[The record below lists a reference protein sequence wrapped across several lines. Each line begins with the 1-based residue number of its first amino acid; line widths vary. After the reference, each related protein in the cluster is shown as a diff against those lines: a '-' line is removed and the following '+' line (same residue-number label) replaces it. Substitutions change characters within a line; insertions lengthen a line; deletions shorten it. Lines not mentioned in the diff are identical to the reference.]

1 MAELRP
7 EDVSARLAKLR
18 ALYVPESIEEARE
31 RLERERPE
39 RQETF
44 DQAVARRLRELRAVC
59 DLVHHVRGVASRA
72 PSRD

>member
-7 EDVSARLAKLR
+7 EDVAARLAVLR
-18 ALYVPESIEEARE
+18 ALYVPESIEEARL

-39 RQETF
+39 PEESF

-59 DLVHHVRGVASRA
+59 DLVNHVRGVADR
-72 PSRD
+72 RR